1 MKTSKIIFIA
11 LLSTIALII
20 LAAIINV
27 RLTGERD
34 GNFKDEFKTRIQL
47 SQIKVLII
55 ITNNNL
61 ELVQSDSAYFEI
73 TTMKD
78 SIVPKLEYS
87 ITGDT
92 LKIEDQ
98 MVKTGRGAWVS
109 IHVNDQLN
117 QIILKKSYLNLFN
130 FQISQLSVDL
140 DQSNLNVIQQ
150 NDKKNSFQRLNIIA
164 RNNSQ
169 FDATDIKIDS
179 LQVEIYHSEISLWST
194 INNLRGSIA
203 DSSRLSVRQPY
214 EITLKRDSS
223 SNLNIN

>member
-27 RLTGERD
+27 RLTGKQD
-34 GNFKDEFKTRIQL
+34 GEFKSEFKTRIQL
-47 SQIKVLII
+47 SQIKSISII
-55 ITNNNL
+55 NNNNI

-78 SIVPKLEYS
+78 SIVPKLKYS

-92 LKIEDQ
+92 LKIDDQ

-150 NDKKNSFQRLNIIA
+150 NDKKNSFQRLKIIA

>member
-27 RLTGERD
+27 RLTGKLD
-34 GNFKDEFKTRIQL
+34 GEFKSEFKTRIQL
-47 SQIKVLII
+47 SQIKSISII
-55 ITNNNL
+55 NNNNI

-78 SIVPKLEYS
+78 SIVPKLKYS

-92 LKIEDQ
+92 LKIDDQ

-150 NDKKNSFQRLNIIA
+150 NDKKNSFQRLKIIA